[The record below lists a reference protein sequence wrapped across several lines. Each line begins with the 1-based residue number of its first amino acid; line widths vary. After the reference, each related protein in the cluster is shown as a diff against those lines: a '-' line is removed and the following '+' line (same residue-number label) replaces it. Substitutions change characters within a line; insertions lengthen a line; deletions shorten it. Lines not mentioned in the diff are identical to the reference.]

1 MAYPPCKVH
10 STIFYIALIISLAG
24 HMAYGQDTQ
33 TDDIL
38 LSESP
43 HIFIEH
49 GDFKLIWVEDG
60 VRREEVDT
68 QSGDSAATRLLGFSP
83 YSHYRYT
90 QSEQYSASYAFSD
103 IDRFVAISDIHGNYP
118 NYRHF
123 LRVHGVIDDQDNWVY
138 GDGHLIVLGDILDRG
153 AGVTEALWLTF
164 KLEEQALR
172 AGGRVHFIAGNHE
185 SMILY
190 ADLRYVHE
198 RYERAADLMHVPFKA
213 WFGHSSILGRWL
225 RRRPVM
231 ITINNTL
238 FVHAGISSAFLQQ
251 DYTIDEVNH
260 SFREKLFTLDS
271 LVSIPDKRLD
281 LLRFSEGP
289 LWYRGYFKDT
299 PDPVPTIDSALQM
312 FGVDRMIIGHTPGDS
327 VRTLHGNRVIAI
339 DSYIQRGEQGEIL
352 LYDKG
357 VFYRGFRDG
366 TVVELDTA
374 SSSSLRST
382 VQDHPRLGVFTK

>member
-1 MAYPPCKVH
+1 MVYPPYKIH
-10 STIFYIALIISLAG
+10 STILRIIYTLITSLAG

-33 TDDIL
+33 TEDTL

-43 HIFIEH
+43 HIFIEN
-49 GDFKLIWVEDG
+49 GDFRLIWVEDG
-60 VRREEVDT
+60 VRREEIDT
-68 QSGDSAATRLLGFSP
+68 QVGDSAAIQLLRFSP
-83 YSHYRYT
+83 YDHYRYT
-90 QSEQYSASYAFSD
+90 QSEQYRASYAFSD

-138 GDGHLIVLGDILDRG
+138 GDGHLIVLGDIMDRG

-185 SMILY
+185 SMVLY

-198 RYERAADLMHVPFKA
+198 KYGRAADVMQVPFKA
-213 WFGHSSILGRWL
+213 WFGHDSLLGRWL
-225 RRRPVM
+225 RKRPVM

-238 FVHAGISSAFLQQ
+238 FVHAGISSTFLQQ
-251 DYTIDEVNH
+251 DYTIDEVND

-271 LVSIPDKRLD
+271 LVSVPDKRLD

-289 LWYRGYFKDT
+289 LWYRGYFRDT
-299 PDPVPTIDSALQM
+299 PDPVSTIDSAFQV
-312 FGVDRMIIGHTPGDS
+312 FGVNRMIIGHTPDDS
-327 VRTLHGNRVIAI
+327 VRTLYDNRVIAI

-366 TVVELDTA
+366 TKIELDTP
-374 SSSSLRST
+374 L
-382 VQDHPRLGVFTK
+382 